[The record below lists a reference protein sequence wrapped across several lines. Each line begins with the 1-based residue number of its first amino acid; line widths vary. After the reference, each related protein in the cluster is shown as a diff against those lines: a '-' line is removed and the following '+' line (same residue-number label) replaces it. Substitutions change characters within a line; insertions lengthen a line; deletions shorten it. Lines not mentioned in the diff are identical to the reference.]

1 MTAVTKSTINKTDN
15 KTVFAPLVKYA
26 IIAVLMVSIIVTTT
40 VMLDKQLNS
49 AEHQVVATIEEE
61 VNELKTNEPEMAN
74 DNEAST
80 AITLETAEK
89 VQQDI
94 AKMVKTE
101 TTIDAPALTETATL
115 EKAVNTDIET
125 TKLEAVSAST
135 QNISQQNIPAV
146 TETAVSTDMAI
157 TKQEAV
163 PASSQNIAQQNNPA
177 LTETETTETAVS
189 TDMDATKQEAES
201 MSTQNASQQNIS
213 AVTEI
218 AVSTDMDITKQE
230 AVPASTQTIAQEN
243 AVAVITTT
251 TETTGLAT
259 PSVNT
264 NSDLDSEEQ
273 EHTEALKAEKKQRM
287 TTIYARINALEIQR
301 LDEYKKRQDKQ
312 IERLAGQ
319 LPRPQQMIDAL
330 ISRNKE
336 LLELRAATVK
346 RNQSNREQRLNRI

>member
-1 MTAVTKSTINKTDN
+1 MTAITKSKINKTDN
-15 KTVFAPLVKYA
+15 KIVFAPLVKYA

-61 VNELKTNEPEMAN
+61 ANELKTTEPEIAN

-80 AITLETAEK
+80 AITLETAAK
-89 VQQDI
+89 VQQDT

-135 QNISQQNIPAV
+135 QNVSQQNIPAV
-146 TETAVSTDMAI
+146 TETAVSTDMEI

-163 PASSQNIAQQNNPA
+163 SASRQNIAQKNNPA
-177 LTETETTETAVS
+177 LTEAETTETAVS
-189 TDMDATKQEAES
+189 TDMDATKQEAVS
-201 MSTQNASQQNIS
+201 VSTQNASQQNTPT
-213 AVTEI
+213 VTET
-218 AVSTDMDITKQE
+218 AANTDMDPTKQE
-230 AVPASTQTIAQEN
+230 AVSASTQTIAEEN
-243 AVAVITTT
+243 AVAVTTITTEAT
-251 TETTGLAT
+251 DLAT

-287 TTIYARINALEIQR
+287 TNIYARINALEIQR

-312 IERLAGQ
+312 IEHLARQ

-346 RNQSNREQRLNRI
+346 RNQSNREQRLSRI